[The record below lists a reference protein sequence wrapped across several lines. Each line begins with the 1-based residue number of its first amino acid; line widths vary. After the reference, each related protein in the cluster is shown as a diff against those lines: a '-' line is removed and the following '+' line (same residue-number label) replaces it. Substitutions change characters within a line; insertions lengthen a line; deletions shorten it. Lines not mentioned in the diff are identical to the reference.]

1 MDRQLVK
8 QFRADMQSVLDAS
21 DLSKN
26 LTIDVGNATFDDDTV
41 TFKVVLKKE
50 GALSK
55 EAKDLVGMAGLHDL
69 DVNKIGT
76 HGLNTYSLVGYKS
89 RARKNPWIIQ
99 NLTHGFGEYVIDTDT
114 AKKLFSREEVV

>member
-1 MDRQLVK
+1 M
-8 QFRADMQSVLDAS
+8 
-21 DLSKN
+21 
-26 LTIDVGNATFDDDTV
+26 

-69 DVNKIGT
+69 DINKIGT
-76 HGLNTYSLVGYKS
+76 NGLNTYSLVGYKS

-99 NLTHGFGEYVIDTDT
+99 NLTKGGDYVIDTDT

>member
-26 LTIDVGNATFDDDTV
+26 LTIEVGNATFDEDTV
-41 TFKVVLKKE
+41 TFKVVLKKD

-69 DVNKIGT
+69 DINKIGT

-89 RARKNPWIIQ
+89 RARKKPWIVQ
-99 NLTHGFGEYVIDTDT
+99 NLTKGGEYIIDTDT

>member
-26 LTIDVGNATFDDDTV
+26 LTIEVGNATFDDDTV

-99 NLTHGFGEYVIDTDT
+99 NLTKGGEYVIDTYT
-114 AKKLFSREEVV
+114 AKKFFSREEVV

>member
-55 EAKDLVGMAGLHDL
+55 EAKDLVG
-69 DVNKIGT
+69 I
-76 HGLNTYSLVGYKS
+76 KS

-99 NLTHGFGEYVIDTDT
+99 NLTKGGDYVIDTDT